1 MITEDKIHLAFVC
14 VLALSIG
21 LVGGFFF
28 KPLFLLAGMAL
39 AGYLW
44 IHKRYLRCP
53 KCGGF
58 ENLDRLFYAK
68 RFIARLPL
76 PTLRGDYQ
84 NKNKVTGTAY
94 IAARSAK
101 CSGDR
106 WRILLLPKSPKRTVR
121 RQMPLI

>member
-14 VLALSIG
+14 VFALSIC

-44 IHKRYLRCP
+44 IDKRYLRCP

-68 RFIARLPL
+68 NHPYHCRHCGETIKIK
-76 PTLRGDYQ
+76 T
-84 NKNKVTGTAY
+84 K
-94 IAARSAK
+94 
-101 CSGDR
+101 
-106 WRILLLPKSPKRTVR
+106 
-121 RQMPLI
+121 